1 MKKIMIMAVLGVF
14 LLSIVSCKKCAECS
28 VKENNYYN
36 GEYCKGSTF
45 ENIIYEDAK
54 EECEALGGTF
64 K

>member
-1 MKKIMIMAVLGVF
+1 MKKLMIIAVTGIF
-14 LLSIVSCKKCAECS
+14 ALSITSCKKCGECS
-28 VKENNYYN
+28 VKENNYYD